1 MPASP
6 TAITSDPD
14 CGGEPVNGGA
24 YTYTTRPL
32 QHCRQRLGR
41 QRSGTCSSSHSRQL
55 HLHNCSWR
63 HLRRCQLQCLHLYD
77 PPVAALPAAPRQL
90 AGLAS
95 KKLPGAHSTRSKLT
109 QLAGLALAALS
120 NAKSRESGEQTGKPF

>member
-6 TAITSDPD
+6 TAITIDPD

-41 QRSGTCSSSHSRQL
+41 QRRGTCSSSHGKQIAGRTQ
-55 HLHNCSWR
+55 H
-63 HLRRCQLQCLHLYD
+63 
-77 PPVAALPAAPRQL
+77 PRY
-90 AGLAS
+90 
-95 KKLPGAHSTRSKLT
+95 KLT
-109 QLAGLALAALS
+109 QPAGLALAALS
-120 NAKSRESGEQTGKPF
+120 KAKSRESGEQTGKPF

>member
-41 QRSGTCSSSHSRQL
+41 QRSGTCSSSHSK
-55 HLHNCSWR
+55 NM
-63 HLRRCQLQCLHLYD
+63 
-77 PPVAALPAAPRQL
+77 
-90 AGLAS
+90 
-95 KKLPGAHSTRSKLT
+95 PGAHSTRSKLT

-120 NAKSRESGEQTGKPF
+120 NAKSRESGEQTGKPFQ